1 MSTVHMLYGS
11 FILALDLLP
20 CLAPAT
26 LRPDQ
31 CYGARPEL
39 KSVDAEAA
47 AAKREGRCRPVCRQV
62 LASVH
67 ACMHGGAD
75 AASAVRRM
83 GGYGVP
89 STVACGPRPFSG
101 KASCALT

>member
-26 LRPDQ
+26 LRG
-31 CYGARPEL
+31 YRPEL
-39 KSVDAEAA
+39 QSVDAEAA

-67 ACMHGGAD
+67 ACMEEQTPPLPSAGWAGTAFQAQSP
-75 AASAVRRM
+75 AALDPFL
-83 GGYGVP
+83 GKLPVP
-89 STVACGPRPFSG
+89 
-101 KASCALT
+101 LT

>member
-26 LRPDQ
+26 LRG
-31 CYGARPEL
+31 YRPEL
-39 KSVDAEAA
+39 QSVDAEAA

-89 STVACGPRPFSG
+89 STVACGPRPISG